1 MNSES
6 RQQQHSAGHDAGG
19 RVSKLRWWVGWL
31 CLSILLVA
39 CSIGR
44 GEQASRDQPHRTPT
58 VVAGLAGAS
67 PLATQTPAPSG
78 KYYPVVDV
86 LRGDALRVRVDGRVE
101 VVHLIGVRAPSPDQC
116 YGDKARQA
124 LRSAVGEEVRLET
137 DPSLGVRDS
146 LGEMMAYVWN
156 SRGEM
161 VNVWMLSHGYARVKD
176 EGSGM
181 LTFGRE
187 LQAAMEGAR
196 QNRMGIWDKGA
207 CPTPGARL
215 PYDYSGEDVQ
225 SRPMPASIMYVDGTS
240 GGYVGANLRLEP
252 TTRSKLLVLIPN
264 GEAVSVLSNK
274 IPGPDGDRWY
284 KVRYGSLRGWIRS
297 DLLVRDVPG
306 GKPTRRMLV
315 DASPQGYAG
324 ANLRAK
330 PSMQAPIITLIPNRK
345 LVLASPRTVLGI
357 DGYYWYGV
365 RYGRFQGWVRSD
377 LLLPPPS

>member
-1 MNSES
+1 MNLGR
-6 RQQQHSAGHDAGG
+6 RQQKYHSDQDSCRGASG
-19 RVSKLRWWVGWL
+19 LRWWVWWI

-39 CSIGR
+39 CSLDHGS
-44 GEQASRDQPHRTPT
+44 QAPGDRSQRATT
-58 VVAGLAGAS
+58 ASAGLVESSA
-67 PLATQTPAPSG
+67 LATQTPATSG

-101 VVHLIGVRAPSPDQC
+101 VVHLIGVQAPSLDQC
-116 YGDKARQA
+116 YGDKAQEA
-124 LRSAVGEEVRLET
+124 LRSAAGEAVKLET

-161 VNVWMLSHGYARVKD
+161 VNVWMLSHGYARIKD
-176 EGSGM
+176 EGSSM
-181 LTFGRE
+181 LTFEQE

-196 QNRMGIWDKGA
+196 KSKMGMWNKGA

-215 PYDYSGEDVQ
+215 PYDYSGENVQ
-225 SRPMPASIMYVDGTS
+225 SRPVPATMMYVDGTS

-252 TTRSKLLVLIPN
+252 TTRSKLLMLIPN

-284 KVRYGSLRGWIRS
+284 KVRYGNLKGWIRS

-306 GKPTRRMLV
+306 GPPSRRMLV

-330 PSMQAPIITLIPNRK
+330 PSMQAPVITLIPNRK

-365 RYGRFQGWVRSD
+365 RYGRFTGWIRSD
-377 LLLPPPS
+377 LLLPPPN

>member
-1 MNSES
+1 M
-6 RQQQHSAGHDAGG
+6 
-19 RVSKLRWWVGWL
+19 
-31 CLSILLVA
+31 
-39 CSIGR
+39 
-44 GEQASRDQPHRTPT
+44 
-58 VVAGLAGAS
+58 
-67 PLATQTPAPSG
+67 
-78 KYYPVVDV
+78 VDV
-86 LRGDALRVRVDGRVE
+86 LKGDALRVRVDGRVE
-101 VVHLIGVRAPSPDQC
+101 VVHLIGVQAPSPDQC
-116 YGDKARQA
+116 YGDKAQEA
-124 LRSAVGEEVRLET
+124 LRSAAGEEVKLET
-137 DPSLGVRDS
+137 DSSLGVRDS

-176 EGSGM
+176 EGSSM
-181 LTFGRE
+181 LTFGQE
-187 LQAAMEGAR
+187 LQAAMDGAR
-196 QNRMGIWDKGA
+196 ENRVGIWDKGA

-215 PYDYSGEDVQ
+215 PYDYSGENVQ
-225 SRPMPASIMYVDGTS
+225 SRPVPATMMYVDGTS

-252 TTRSKLLVLIPN
+252 TTRSKLLMLIPN

-284 KVRYGSLRGWIRS
+284 KVRYGNLKGWIRS

-306 GKPTRRMLV
+306 GPPSRRMLV

-330 PSMQAPIITLIPNRK
+330 PSMQAPVITLIPNRK

-365 RYGRFQGWVRSD
+365 RYGRFTGWVRSD
-377 LLLPPPS
+377 LLLPPPN